1 MSYRNNK
8 YGGQPYLSQN
18 NFNDWLKDP
27 DLVRVWHHERDKM
40 PKPTPEVQKLLD
52 FGHVMHAKAHEL
64 YPDGFEETRNLSY
77 PEHLENSMKLIL
89 ERRIPL
95 FELGFQFDNI
105 YARPD
110 IMVPV
115 EKDTWD
121 MIEVKAAPG
130 VHEDCV
136 KQVAFMYYV
145 TVKCGIKIS
154 KCYLMHLKKGLYA
167 RPEMPAIDIFE
178 KTDITE
184 KVSGL
189 QEYIQNS
196 IVAMR
201 RVSENKSREIEL

>member
-130 VHEDCV
+130 VHEDCEAGRIHV
-136 KQVAFMYYV
+136 LCHSKMRHQNQQVLFDASEKRIV
-145 TVKCGIKIS
+145 CPPGNAS
-154 KCYLMHLKKGLYA
+154 NRHL
-167 RPEMPAIDIFE
+167 
-178 KTDITE
+178 
-184 KVSGL
+184 
-189 QEYIQNS
+189 
-196 IVAMR
+196 
-201 RVSENKSREIEL
+201 